1 MAEERQ
7 QEGVGSGI
15 SSAEQEIRALE
26 QRLEE
31 KKRALAEQGTVAR
44 PEKEIFRD
52 VVREHMEFAAPS
64 AVPPVSH
71 VKAPL
76 PPVAGQSAVQD
87 DAVQNLVAQALSGSI
102 ASAMDRAYRESPY
115 LVDALHDRLVDEY
128 YDKLLAL
135 RKIDAL

>member
-1 MAEERQ
+1 MGA
-7 QEGVGSGI
+7 GI

-52 VVREHMEFAAPS
+52 VVRERIESVAP
-64 AVPPVSH
+64 AMVPSVSH
-71 VKAPL
+71 VPTPAPT
-76 PPVAGQSAVQD
+76 AGQTAAQD
-87 DAVQNLVAQALSGSI
+87 DAVQDLVSRALAGSI
-102 ASAMDRAYRESPY
+102 ADAMDKAYRESPY